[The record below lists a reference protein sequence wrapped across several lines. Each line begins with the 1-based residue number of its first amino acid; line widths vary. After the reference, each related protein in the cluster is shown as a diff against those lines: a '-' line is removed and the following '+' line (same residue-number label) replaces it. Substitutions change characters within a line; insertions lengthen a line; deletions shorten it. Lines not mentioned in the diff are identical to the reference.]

1 MNAFE
6 SQKRI
11 LAIASLVIATVAILY
26 ATGPR
31 VLPTFGDQPTMTSV
45 VKLFLAVAALVG
57 VAMFAWLW
65 GGKRSAT
72 AAPTTSAPAQQIAVA
87 SMDCGKPVSRLQ
99 VRGVGITVNDLT
111 GVEIL
116 QGFAAK
122 AQTHASILS
131 TNASDYPSTWTN
143 RTALSSMRNGLAF
156 KLGAGPAVDYT
167 PLPVLVYAPP
177 KHPENE
183 IGAAFT
189 IAGAR
194 QQGSLPFHLFM
205 TQHAVNG
212 PGPSLEEVFKF
223 FDANPD
229 APAAIVFVSDGMVT
243 RKLLEKPGSGLIADS
258 PAVPAVFDSNVA
270 LLVTC
275 PDRVDRLR
283 PFAVTEPAS
292 VDTREVQY
300 DAVKLWNF
308 YWDDTDAFDK
318 HYGTEAAARGMS
330 EFITPGTM
338 TVDWWRSRV
347 PDLWKQTQNKGPGEY
362 HPNVWAPVR
371 WTAWQFK
378 EYDQSPVV
386 GYLQRPV
393 QVHLTDDHGEPL
405 RESLQAA
412 AFKDGWQ
419 HLIRATGSATQPSRV
434 FFDTTGN
441 RQSVIPL
448 TQALGTEPDAPSTG
462 DVKEGYDIGYRLG
475 NTGITSGVVQIALSL
490 MAGYKDGKASAA
502 VIRDA
507 RGNAEMVLVT
517 PPDDVDKSRNAAA
530 DQKPFN

>member
-1 MNAFE
+1 MNALE
-6 SQKRI
+6 SPKRI
-11 LAIASLVIATVAILY
+11 LAMASLVIATMGVLY

-31 VLPTFGDQPTMTSV
+31 VLPTSGDLPTMASA
-45 VKLFLAVAALVG
+45 VKLSLALLVFFG

-65 GGKRSAT
+65 GGSRST
-72 AAPTTSAPAQQIAVA
+72 KAAPSAPSTTQQTAVA
-87 SMDCGKPVSRLQ
+87 SMSCSKPVTRLQ
-99 VRGVGITVNDLT
+99 VRGVGITVDDLT
-111 GVEIL
+111 GTEIL
-116 QGFAAK
+116 QGLAEK
-122 AQTHASILS
+122 GQTHASILS
-131 TNASDYPSTWTN
+131 TNASDYPSTWTD

-167 PLPVLVYAPP
+167 PLPVLVYAPA

-183 IGAAFT
+183 LGAAFM
-189 IAGAR
+189 IANAR
-194 QQGSLPFHLFM
+194 QEGSLPFHLFM

-212 PGPSLEEVFKF
+212 AGPSLEEVFKF

-243 RKLLEKPGSGLIADS
+243 RKLLEKPGSGSIPDT
-258 PAVPAVFDSNVA
+258 PAVPAIFDSNVA

-308 YWDDTDAFDK
+308 YWDERDAFDK
-318 HYGTEAAARGMS
+318 HYGAEAAARGMS
-330 EFITPGTM
+330 EFITPLTM

-347 PDLWKQTQNKGPGEY
+347 PDLWKHTQNKGPGEY
-362 HPNVWAPVR
+362 RPNLWAPVR
-371 WTAWQFK
+371 WTDWQFK

-386 GYLQRPV
+386 GYLERPV
-393 QVHLTDDHGEPL
+393 QVRLTDDHGEPL
-405 RESLQAA
+405 REPFQAA
-412 AFKDGWQ
+412 AIKAAWQ
-419 HLIRATGSATQPSRV
+419 DLIGAKGAATQPSRV

-441 RQSVIPL
+441 RESVIPL
-448 TQALGTEPDAPSTG
+448 TQALGAEPDAPSTG

-490 MAGYKDGKASAA
+490 MSGYKDGKASAA

-507 RGNAEMVLVT
+507 GGNAELVMVT